1 MGSYKIEF
9 KKSSLKDLKKLDKKV
24 IPLIINKIESLSNNP
39 RSLQSI
45 KLSGVLNSFRLRIGD
60 YRVVYQINDSE
71 KIVTIFGIGHRK
83 EIYRDL

>member
-1 MGSYKIEF
+1 MGSYKLEF

-45 KLSGVLNSFRLRIGD
+45 KLSGALNSFRLRIGD